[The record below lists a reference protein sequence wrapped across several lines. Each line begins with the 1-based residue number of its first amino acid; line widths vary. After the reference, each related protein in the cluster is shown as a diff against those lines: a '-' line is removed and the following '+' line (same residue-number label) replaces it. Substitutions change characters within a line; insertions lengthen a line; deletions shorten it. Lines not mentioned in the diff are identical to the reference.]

1 MFRLPSPRMAAM
13 ELGFGEARAGRERRQ
28 PACPGCRG
36 IRLRYSRRHYEGV
49 WARVFSLRPA
59 KCLDCGAYFPV
70 SRSSAILNPQSDPA
84 ELHVPFWPLEMQ
96 ERADRDTAAGADWAP
111 PETRPSRA
119 SRRGTCPHCGS
130 REIRPSSAEEPRLNI
145 KTTFR
150 CTSCNASFQK
160 TVPKR
165 LLTMLVLGMVA
176 LGALIFVVGLMTGR
190 GSPRPTPTIK
200 KGQVPKPPPP
210 VFR

>member
-1 MFRLPSPRMAAM
+1 MAGM

-36 IRLRYSRRHYEGV
+36 NRLRYSRRHYEGV

-70 SRSSAILNPQSDPA
+70 SRSSAILNPQVDPA

-96 ERADRDTAAGADWAP
+96 ERADRDTAAGSDWV
-111 PETRPSRA
+111 PSVPRA
-119 SRRGTCPHCGS
+119 SMGAPRGKCPHCGS
-130 REIRPSSAEEPRLNI
+130 RDIRPSSVEGLRLNI
-145 KTTFR
+145 QTTYR
-150 CTSCNASFQK
+150 CISCNASFQR
-160 TVPKR
+160 VAPAR
-165 LLTMLVLGMVA
+165 LAGMLFLAMIA
-176 LGALIFVVGLMTGR
+176 LGGLIFLAGLMSGR
-190 GSPRPTPTIK
+190 GAPKPTPTMR